1 MLFTGFHLDL
11 CLAFLQVHK
20 LVLLAMSPYL
30 QETFKNADPRSQL
43 EVNLPS
49 DTTYETAKAF
59 LKYIYEGVL
68 EVSFSDRLLFPY
80 LLVSFYLYH
89 CLSIHLAVL

>member
-1 MLFTGFHLDL
+1 
-11 CLAFLQVHK
+11 
-20 LVLLAMSPYL
+20 MSPYL

-68 EVSFSDRLLFPY
+68 EV
-80 LLVSFYLYH
+80 
-89 CLSIHLAVL
+89 CKLSRFHKHMGGCNY

>member
-1 MLFTGFHLDL
+1 M
-11 CLAFLQVHK
+11 HK

-59 LKYIYEGVL
+59 LKYIYEGIL
-68 EVSFSDRLLFPY
+68 EVSLKMPSLEAG
-80 LLVSFYLYH
+80 VSCLYCYRMKIVKVGWH
-89 CLSIHLAVL
+89 KNVQVKK